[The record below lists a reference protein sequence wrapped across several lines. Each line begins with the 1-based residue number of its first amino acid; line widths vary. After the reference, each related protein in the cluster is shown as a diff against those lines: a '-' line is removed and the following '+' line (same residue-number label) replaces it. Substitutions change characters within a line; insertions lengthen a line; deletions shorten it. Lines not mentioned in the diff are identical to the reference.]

1 MAERGTAWLTEPEQ
15 RSWRALINV
24 TTGVL
29 SVLDAELR
37 AEHGLSLGEYEVL
50 ARLSE
55 EPEHSLRMTDL
66 AGRLRLSPSGIT
78 RRIDG
83 LVRAGLV
90 ERRQCPSDRRG
101 SNAVLTDTGMRRLRE
116 AAPAH
121 VRGVRSAGDLAITW
135 IRRTRTGGDSWDA
148 VEVPL
153 AEESER
159 YEIDILDGTTVKRT
173 LSATTPAAT
182 YTAADQTTDFGAPQS
197 SIAVRVSQLST
208 TFGRGTP
215 RAATL

>member
-1 MAERGTAWLTEPEQ
+1 MAERAPSQAVGQAPNWLSEPEQ
-15 RSWRALINV
+15 RSWRALIDV

-29 SVLDAELR
+29 ATLDNELR

-101 SNAVLTDTGMRRLRE
+101 SNAVLTREGMHRLRA

-121 VRGVRSAGDLAITW
+121 VRGVRAHFVDQLSAQQLADLAAALSSVDVDGAGAA
-135 IRRTRTGGDSWDA
+135 GGCDES
-148 VEVPL
+148 VE
-153 AEESER
+153 
-159 YEIDILDGTTVKRT
+159 
-173 LSATTPAAT
+173 
-182 YTAADQTTDFGAPQS
+182 
-197 SIAVRVSQLST
+197 
-208 TFGRGTP
+208 
-215 RAATL
+215 